1 METFS
6 SLVALLARR
15 AETQPDERAYIFL
28 SDRGEEE
35 AVLTFR
41 QLHDAA
47 GAFAVQLART
57 ARPKDRAVL
66 VFPPGLEFIVAFF
79 GCLMAGAIAVPMMVP
94 RRRSGRDSSAAIPRD
109 CEPVIGLTNHASL
122 AAGDLQARFADYQMQ

>member
-6 SLVALLARR
+6 SLLAVR
-15 AETQPDERAYIFL
+15 ARGAEAQSNERAYIFL

-35 AVLTFR
+35 AVLSFR

-47 GAFAVQLART
+47 SALAVRLTQV

-79 GCLMAGAIAVPMMVP
+79 GCLMAGVIAVPMMVP
-94 RRRSGRDSSAAIPRD
+94 RRRGGRDSS
-109 CEPVIGLTNHASL
+109 
-122 AAGDLQARFADYQMQ
+122 